1 MRGFIYFILFTLTI
15 GNVGFSQVKHT
26 DFKANKELQ
35 SNIVIVYGSDT
46 CHYCVDTKLFL
57 KEKQV
62 DFTYYDVDVNFEK
75 QKEMVSKLQK
85 AGIPLDAIALPVVD
99 LKGNLIMNNTEDF
112 DGFLKGLIKK
122 TK

>member
-1 MRGFIYFILFTLTI
+1 
-15 GNVGFSQVKHT
+15 
-26 DFKANKELQ
+26 
-35 SNIVIVYGSDT
+35 
-46 CHYCVDTKLFL
+46 VDTKLFL